1 MAAFARLATPIQAT
15 YSEVN
20 SRAHDDALV
29 LLARTPGSFHT
40 KTVKG
45 RRYWYQ
51 RVMEDGK
58 ARDFSLGPDT
68 PDMAERIERMKTD
81 AAITRETLDERR
93 RLVRAL
99 HGARLPAPDALSGRV
114 IAKLA
119 DAGVFRMGGVLGGT
133 HAFRT
138 YGPMLG
144 VRLPAET
151 GITGDVD
158 IVSVSVGSEERT
170 EPLEDILKAVDERF
184 KGMSSMVGQG
194 GVYRWRLDA
203 SGMMFLVELLTT
215 FDERDQ
221 KDPTP
226 QPTFGAMAKPLR
238 FMEFSMEGTVTATVL
253 HDAGVP
259 VIVPAPARYA
269 CHKLIVAQVR
279 GSGTADKAR
288 KDLDQAQQLFE
299 VLLQDRPADLD
310 DAFSDLLSR
319 GPKWRSH
326 AAASVAALPEE
337 TRETLLGWAGEYQ
350 DFVERVK
357 RLRPK
362 VG

>member
-1 MAAFARLATPIQAT
+1 MADFARLATPIQAT
-15 YSEVN
+15 YSEIN
-20 SRAHDDALV
+20 NRAHDDALV
-29 LLARTPGSFHT
+29 PLTRTPGSFHM

-51 RVMEDGK
+51 RVVEDGK
-58 ARDFSLGPDT
+58 PRDLSLGPDT
-68 PDMAERIERMKTD
+68 PDMAERIERMKAD
-81 AAITRETLDERR
+81 AVVTREALDERR

-99 HGARLPAPDALSGRV
+99 NAAGLPAPDALSGRV
-114 IAKLA
+114 MAKLA
-119 DAGVFRMGGVLGGT
+119 DVGIFRMGGVLGGT

-158 IVSVSVGSEERT
+158 IVSVTIGSEERT
-170 EPLEDILKAVDERF
+170 EPLDHVLKAVDARF
-184 KGMSSMVGQG
+184 KGIASMVGQG
-194 GVYRWRLDA
+194 GTYRWRLDA
-203 SGMMFLVELLTT
+203 NGQVVLVELLTT

-221 KDPTP
+221 EDPTP

-238 FMEFSMEGTVTATVL
+238 FMEFSMEGTVTSTVL

-259 VIVPAPARYA
+259 VIVPDPARYA

-279 GSGTADKAR
+279 GSGAPEKRR
-288 KDLDQAQQLFE
+288 KDLDQSRQLFE
-299 VLLQDRPADLD
+299 VMLQDRPADVD
-310 DAFSDLLSR
+310 SVFSDLLSR

-326 AAASVAALPEE
+326 AAGSVATLPDDI
-337 TRETLLGWAGEYQ
+337 RETLLAWAGDHP
-350 DFVERVK
+350 DFVERVR

-362 VG
+362 TM